1 VVKPS
6 IKPAQLKSKRPL
18 IIVNREVLMEMES
31 RPNVLV
37 EPSDKVV
44 EALRLA
50 VKRVGVDEFSKKAQ
64 ISPGLIEDLVDRKT
78 WIPLA
83 TLRVACEINKDFP
96 EAPLYTKSIARCI
109 EGVQLRIPPEELK
122 LERKPPIAEAA
133 EVPAPIKEPPI
144 KRETK
149 AFPVYR
155 MLIISTALCFMIFGL
170 SFGGYLIG
178 RGYGILY
185 AGAGLFL
192 GIILGLILTVFLI
205 FKLKRFLM

>member
-1 VVKPS
+1 
-6 IKPAQLKSKRPL
+6 
-18 IIVNREVLMEMES
+18 MEMES

-44 EALRLA
+44 ETLRLA
-50 VKRVGVDEFSKKAQ
+50 VKRVGIDEFSKKAQ
-64 ISPGLIEDLVDRKT
+64 ISPGLIEDLVNRKA

-83 TLRVACEINKDFP
+83 ALRVACEINKASPD
-96 EAPLYTKSIARCI
+96 ASSYTKSIARCI

-122 LERKPPIAEAA
+122 LERKPPITEVA
-133 EVPAPIKEPPI
+133 EVPAHIKQPPI
-144 KRETK
+144 KQETK

-155 MLIISTALCFMIFGL
+155 MLIISTALCSMIFGL

-192 GIILGLILTVFLI
+192 GIILGLILTVFFI